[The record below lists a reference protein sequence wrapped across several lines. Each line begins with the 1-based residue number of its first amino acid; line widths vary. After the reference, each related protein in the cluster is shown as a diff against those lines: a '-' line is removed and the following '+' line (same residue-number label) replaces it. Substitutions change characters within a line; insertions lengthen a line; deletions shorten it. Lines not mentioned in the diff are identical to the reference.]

1 MECRIYVFFARGI
14 SRFQESPSRQ
24 VSGITEYAG
33 IIYIYIHIYI
43 YTRFAYGALRRLW
56 SRTKH
61 RSKQC
66 SASEGEMSK
75 SELSTVDS
83 NAWVEAAQCL
93 RRKDKHTRAVIS
105 SAQWLLSKLEQRFR
119 ARSGY

>member
-1 MECRIYVFFARGI
+1 M
-14 SRFQESPSRQ
+14 
-24 VSGITEYAG
+24 ITDIRLYILAY
-33 IIYIYIHIYI
+33 IYIYINI

-75 SELSTVDS
+75 SDLSTGDS
-83 NAWVEAAQCL
+83 NVWAEAVQCL
-93 RRKDKHTRAVIS
+93 RRKDKHDRSVIS
-105 SAQWLLSKLEQRFR
+105 NDV
-119 ARSGY
+119 